1 MINVTQYLADQFNLP
16 YITAQFLLVDWEIT
30 EYRDFSV
37 ITQGSE
43 VHFLLKTKS
52 ITRPMFR
59 DVLGPLIHRYG
70 RATTRCP
77 LGAVENIY
85 FVERIG
91 FRRVGADAHFIHFE
105 IDNVPFQNRRPP
117 CPSSYH

>member
-1 MINVTQYLADQFNLP
+1 MINVTRYLADQFDLP

-52 ITRPMFR
+52 ITRSMFR
-59 DVLGPLIHRYG
+59 DVLGPLIDRYG

-77 LGAVENIY
+77 LGAVESVY

-91 FRRVGADAHFIHFE
+91 FRRVSADTHFIHFE
-105 IDNVPFQNRRPP
+105 IDHVPFQTRRPP
-117 CPSSYH
+117 CPSFYH